1 MKRRYFG
8 KRLDKKVNIDNEHNN
23 FFNFLMGH
31 PVRNDANKQVWSM
44 RELAATNK
52 QARKTYKNPKGYS
65 DEDIY

>member
-8 KRLDKKVNIDNEHNN
+8 KRLDKKVNIDIEHTNVL
-23 FFNFLMGH
+23 NFLTGF
-31 PVRNDANKQVWSM
+31 PVRNDVNKHVWSV

-52 QARKTYKNPKGYS
+52 QSRKTSKNPKGYS